1 MASIVVCGNPDPFAQ
16 TESRD
21 CVSAR
26 PASSANAT
34 VSKNSPATSAKT
46 TRRHVREFES
56 EIRSSESVRI
66 VHRAVHERAPGQSPD
81 HRVSVQARGLGA
93 AKKRTGILE

>member
-26 PASSANAT
+26 PESSANAP
-34 VSKNSPATSAKT
+34 VPRKSATISA
-46 TRRHVREFES
+46 TRQTLLVE
-56 EIRSSESVRI
+56 EIRASDGVEI
-66 VHRAVHERAPGQSPD
+66 VHRPER
-81 HRVSVQARGLGA
+81 GA
-93 AKKRTGILE
+93 QRL

>member
-1 MASIVVCGNPDPFAQ
+1 MASIVVCGNPEPFAQ
-16 TESRD
+16 TERRD

-26 PASSANAT
+26 PESSANAP

-46 TRRHVREFES
+46 TRRHVREFEG

-66 VHRAVHERAPGQSPD
+66 VHRAVRQ
-81 HRVSVQARGLGA
+81 RVPAGHPI
-93 AKKRTGILE
+93 ILSAFR